1 MLKQF
6 KQLLGTKLL
15 NLIRPIYHGFKA
27 YLAAIYFGFPGR
39 RLKLIG
45 ITGTKGKTTTTVF
58 CGRLLNLAGV
68 KTGYIST
75 AVLNVGEGEF
85 LNEYKMTSL
94 DSWILQKYLQEMV
107 KNGCQVA
114 VLEMSSQGLEQN
126 RHLGLGGFDIA
137 VFLNLYPEHLEAH
150 GGWENYRRAKG
161 ILFQN
166 LKPGGYFVGNA
177 DDPETLF
184 MWSQVKLKDNDK
196 KVLFSSKEYTIL
208 SSKDSLTK
216 EVQIQNRSFKTQLL
230 SEADISNAIV
240 ALKVASLL
248 SGQSWLE
255 LANFLK
261 DLTTVRGRMDFV
273 CKHQSVGKFTS
284 LSILVDYAHEPESM
298 KQLLETLNHWKRE
311 GFFEVIIHVVSAD
324 GVGRDDWKKPI
335 LGELSFKKADFSVLT
350 TDNYDEH
357 DNPHQIL
364 DLLAERLLKK
374 EENKKFF
381 KIINRRLAMR
391 KALQIG
397 LQFADKKVLIVSTG
411 VGSEASLTQPHGSI
425 PWDEKL
431 VWQELVQEIT
441 VDNM

>member
-1 MLKQF
+1 MLIKF

-15 NLIRPIYHGFKA
+15 NLIRPIYHGLKA

-39 RLKLIG
+39 RLKIVG

-58 CGRLLNLAGV
+58 CGRILNLVGL

-75 AVLNVGEGEF
+75 AVLNTGEGEF
-85 LNEYKMTSL
+85 LNKYKMTSL
-94 DSWILQKYLQEMV
+94 DPWLLQKYLREMV
-107 KNGCQVA
+107 KQGCQAA

-126 RHLGLGGFDIA
+126 RHLGLGGFEVA

-161 ILFQN
+161 ILFRS
-166 LKPGGYFVGNA
+166 LKPGGYFVGNEE
-177 DDPETLF
+177 DPETNF
-184 MWSQVKLKDNDK
+184 MWSQAKFKDNDK
-196 KVLFSSKEYTIL
+196 KVLFSSKEYTVL

-216 EVQIQNRSFKTQLL
+216 EIQIQNRSFKTQLL
-230 SEADISNAIV
+230 SETDICNAIV

-248 SGQSWLE
+248 SGRNWLE
-255 LANFLK
+255 LAEFLEQ
-261 DLTTVRGRMDFV
+261 LNTVRGRMDFV
-273 CKHQSVGKFTS
+273 FKHQPVGKFVS

-298 KQLLETLNHWKRE
+298 KQLLETLNYWKKQ

-324 GVGRDDWKKPI
+324 GVGRDDWKKPV
-335 LGELSFKKADFSVLT
+335 LGELSFKKADFSILT
-350 TDNYDEH
+350 TDNYDER

-364 DLLAERLLKK
+364 DLLTERLLKK

-381 KIINRRLAMR
+381 KIINRRLAMS
-391 KALQIG
+391 KALQVG
-397 LQFADKKVLIVSTG
+397 LQFANKKVLIVSTG

-431 VWQELVQEIT
+431 VWQELVQELV
-441 VDNM
+441 VDNL